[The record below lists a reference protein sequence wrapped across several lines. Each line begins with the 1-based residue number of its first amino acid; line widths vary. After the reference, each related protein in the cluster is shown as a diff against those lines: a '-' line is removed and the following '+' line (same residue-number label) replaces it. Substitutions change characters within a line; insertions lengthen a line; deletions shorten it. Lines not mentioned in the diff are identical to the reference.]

1 MNLQRT
7 ILNMRNASRSNSIRN
22 EQDPA
27 KVAAQL
33 ESILFE
39 TINMQNTGSRE
50 FQMRALKE
58 LKQLRSDMT
67 TGQIN
72 AGSKGHQYVGLYS
85 HVIDQIENLTRDN
98 ERTNS
103 ALVGGIGSIKN
114 SMPSTDSLVAA
125 LMTANP
131 IVGYGAKIM
140 RDISRSRKETKAR
153 NAAEAKKRLTMLKE
167 QEKYLKSQL
176 EAQEE
181 TTTESPQQTQD
192 ELERGIYLSLLEE
205 IRDEMKLLES
215 YWRGDDDRLKE
226 STEVIDTQL
235 ESIDDHLVE
244 QTDSSEDAEA
254 ARIRDDRLSRLDP
267 EISGDLPIIDQVDT
281 SAQRENKGGLL
292 EGILG
297 TPLRLLK
304 GLALGFVGVITGLA
318 GIFGIGAAATG
329 IGFLAKLL
337 TPIKG
342 LVGFIFGLGKFA
354 LSLGS
359 KILLP
364 AAVLVALFDFFD
376 AFFNADEILGKNDS
390 DITLGDRVLV
400 GISNVIARF
409 GQLLDYILELFDIDL
424 FDSENLTKTIYDFF
438 VSIPDR
444 IGAMLNMIM
453 LSITTAIDDSINKVK
468 SIVDSIIETFNKV
481 YSAIE
486 QKITD
491 WGTSL
496 KSLPGIGGFFEVEQ
510 DSIKVDPATVDKAA
524 QDLTSMTS
532 SMNLMRIGDGTA
544 TIVPLASNAD
554 SNSEVIQSAERMAM
568 GPAPMVN
575 QTSVN
580 APTNVNNNSKTI
592 QSGNTTRNP
601 NSIHRRMNEMNYSMR

>member
-50 FQMRALKE
+50 FQIRALKE

-98 ERTNS
+98 ERTNG
-103 ALVGGIGSIKN
+103 ALVNGIGSIKS

-140 RDISRSRKETKAR
+140 RDIARSRKEAKAR
-153 NAAEAKKRLTMLKE
+153 NAAESKKRLTMLKE

-181 TTTESPQQTQD
+181 TTTDSPEQTQD

-215 YWRGDDDRLKE
+215 YWRGDGDRLSE
-226 STEVIDTQL
+226 STEVIDNQL
-235 ESIDDHLVE
+235 ETLDDHLVE
-244 QTDSSEDAEA
+244 QIDSAEDMEA
-254 ARIRDDRLSRLDP
+254 ARIRNERLSRLDP
-267 EISGDLPIIDQVDT
+267 EISGDLPIVDQVDT

-297 TPLRLLK
+297 APLRLLK
-304 GLALGFVGVITGLA
+304 GLALGFVGVITGIA
-318 GIFGIGAAATG
+318 GIFGIRAAVGGAS
-329 IGFLAKLL
+329 FLAKLL
-337 TPIKG
+337 SPIKA
-342 LVGFIFGLGKFA
+342 LVGFVFNVGKFA

-364 AAVLVALFDFFD
+364 AAVLLSLFDFFD
-376 AFFNADEILGKNDS
+376 GFFNADEILNKNDS
-390 DITLGDRVLV
+390 DITLADRVLV

-409 GQLLDYILELFDIDL
+409 GELLDTVLEMFDIDL
-424 FDSENLTKTIYDFF
+424 FDSTDLTKTIYDFF

-444 IGAMLNMIM
+444 IGSMLESIM
-453 LSITTAIDDSINKVK
+453 GSITTAIDDSITKVK
-468 SIVDSIIETFNKV
+468 SIVNSIIETFNKV

-491 WGTSL
+491 WGASL
-496 KSLPGIGGFFEVEQ
+496 KSLPGIGGFFEVEKEE
-510 DSIKVDPATVDKAA
+510 IKVDAATAEKAGQELA
-524 QDLTSMTS
+524 QMTS

-544 TIVPLASNAD
+544 TIVPLASSSQSNAQT
-554 SNSEVIQSAERMAM
+554 IQSAERTAT
-568 GPAPMVN
+568 GPAPSVN
-575 QTSVN
+575 HTSVN

-592 QSGNTTRNP
+592 QAGNGTRNP